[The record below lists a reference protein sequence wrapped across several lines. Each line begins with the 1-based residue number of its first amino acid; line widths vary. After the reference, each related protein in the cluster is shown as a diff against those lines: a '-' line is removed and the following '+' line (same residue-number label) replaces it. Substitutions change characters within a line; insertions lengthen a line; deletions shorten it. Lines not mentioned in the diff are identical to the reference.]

1 MSLNVTKEV
10 ALLKQMTVGQLR
22 ERYLQ
27 VTGEA
32 TQAANRKWLV
42 RRIIWRMQS
51 IEEGG
56 LSERAIARARE
67 LASGADLR
75 TTAPKQRSLP
85 ADADRRTQVL
95 PCGQLGIVNL
105 PLPGTL
111 ITRMYKG
118 RQLQVRVVTGGFEY
132 EGELFKSL
140 SAVAKK
146 ITGSHWSGNK
156 FFQVGERQET
166 GGRRRADD

>member
-1 MSLNVTKEV
+1 
-10 ALLKQMTVGQLR
+10 
-22 ERYLQ
+22 
-27 VTGEA
+27 
-32 TQAANRKWLV
+32 
-42 RRIIWRMQS
+42 MQS

-56 LSERAIARARE
+56 LSERAISRARE
-67 LASGADLR
+67 LANGADLR
-75 TTAPKQRSLP
+75 TTSPKQRSLP
-85 ADADRRTQVL
+85 AEADRRIRVL
-95 PCGQLGIVNL
+95 PCGQLNSANL

-132 EGELFKSL
+132 EGELFRSL

-166 GGRRRADD
+166 GGRSKADD

>member
-75 TTAPKQRSLP
+75 TTSPKQRSLP
-85 ADADRRTQVL
+85 ADADRRT
-95 PCGQLGIVNL
+95 
-105 PLPGTL
+105 
-111 ITRMYKG
+111 
-118 RQLQVRVVTGGFEY
+118 RVVVDEIEAASVRQIFELYLEHQSLLPVPGKGYFAIIRLYGPTGAAIE
-132 EGELFKSL
+132 KSWKL
-140 SAVAKK
+140 GDFQK
-146 ITGSHWSGNK
+146 IN
-156 FFQVGERQET
+156 
-166 GGRRRADD
+166 

>member
-1 MSLNVTKEV
+1 MALNVTKEV

-56 LSERAIARARE
+56 LSERAISRARE
-67 LASGADLR
+67 LASGAIYEPRRPSNARCQRMPTDASEYYPVANSTVL
-75 TTAPKQRSLP
+75 TCHCGHSDHADVQRSATTSP
-85 ADADRRTQVL
+85 RRHRWLRV
-95 PCGQLGIVNL
+95 
-105 PLPGTL
+105 
-111 ITRMYKG
+111 RG
-118 RQLQVRVVTGGFEY
+118 RAIQI
-132 EGELFKSL
+132 
-140 SAVAKK
+140 A
-146 ITGSHWSGNK
+146 
-156 FFQVGERQET
+156 
-166 GGRRRADD
+166 

>member
-1 MSLNVTKEV
+1 
-10 ALLKQMTVGQLR
+10 MTVGQLR

-27 VTGEA
+27 VTGET

-67 LASGADLR
+67 LANGADLR
-75 TTAPKQRSLP
+75 STAPKQRSLS
-85 ADADRRTQVL
+85 ADADRRTRVVA
-95 PCGQLGIVNL
+95 CGQLGNVNL

-118 RQLQVRVVTGGFEY
+118 RQLQVRVVTGGFEF
-132 EGELFKSL
+132 EGDLFKSL
-140 SAVAKK
+140 SALAKK

-156 FFQVGERQET
+156 FFNLSDKE
-166 GGRRRADD
+166 AN

>member
-22 ERYLQ
+22 ARYLQ
-27 VTGEA
+27 VTGES

-51 IEEGG
+51 VDEGG

-75 TTAPKQRSLP
+75 TTAPKQRSMP
-85 ADADRRTQVL
+85 ADADRRTRVL
-95 PCGQLGIVNL
+95 PCGQLGNVNL

-111 ITRMYKG
+111 ITRLTTLPESCPHGWGPARRSGGSRRGYL
-118 RQLQVRVVTGGFEY
+118 RLFPLQVR
-132 EGELFKSL
+132 
-140 SAVAKK
+140 
-146 ITGSHWSGNK
+146 
-156 FFQVGERQET
+156 
-166 GGRRRADD
+166 

>member
-1 MSLNVTKEV
+1 
-10 ALLKQMTVGQLR
+10 
-22 ERYLQ
+22 
-27 VTGEA
+27 
-32 TQAANRKWLV
+32 
-42 RRIIWRMQS
+42 MQS

-85 ADADRRTQVL
+85 ADADRRTRVL
-95 PCGQLGIVNL
+95 ACGQLGNVNL

-111 ITRMYKG
+111 IKRMYKG

-156 FFQVGERQET
+156 FFNLSDKEEN
-166 GGRRRADD
+166 

>member
-85 ADADRRTQVL
+85 ADADRRTRVL
-95 PCGQLGIVNL
+95 ACGQLGNVNL

-118 RQLQVRVVTGGFEY
+118 QQLQVRVVTGGFEY

-140 SAVAKK
+140 SAVAKT

-156 FFQVGERQET
+156 FFNLSDKDGN
-166 GGRRRADD
+166 

>member
-1 MSLNVTKEV
+1 M
-10 ALLKQMTVGQLR
+10 
-22 ERYLQ
+22 
-27 VTGEA
+27 
-32 TQAANRKWLV
+32 
-42 RRIIWRMQS
+42 
-51 IEEGG
+51 
-56 LSERAIARARE
+56 
-67 LASGADLR
+67 
-75 TTAPKQRSLP
+75 
-85 ADADRRTQVL
+85 
-95 PCGQLGIVNL
+95 

-156 FFQVGERQET
+156 FFQVGERHET
-166 GGRRRADD
+166 GGQSKADDESELLERRERSSPFNTFTVSVAQSSAACVTV

>member
-1 MSLNVTKEV
+1 VTKEV

-22 ERYLQ
+22 ERYLK

-85 ADADRRTQVL
+85 ADADRRTRVAS
-95 PCGQLGIVNL
+95 CGKFNNAKL

-132 EGELFKSL
+132 EGELFRSL

-156 FFQVGERQET
+156 FFNLSDKE
-166 GGRRRADD
+166 AN

>member
-1 MSLNVTKEV
+1 MTLNVTKEL
-10 ALLKQMTVGQLR
+10 ALLKQLTVSQLR
-22 ERYLQ
+22 QRYLE

-32 TQAANRKWLV
+32 TLAANRKWLV
-42 RRIIWRMQS
+42 RRILWRMQS
-51 IEEGG
+51 NEQGG

-67 LASGADLR
+67 LAGGADLR
-75 TTAPKQRSLP
+75 KTAPQQRSLP
-85 ADADRRTQVL
+85 KDADKRTRRL
-95 PCGQLGIVNL
+95 SCGQLSDSHL

-118 RQLQVRVVTGGFEY
+118 QLLQVRVLTGGFEY

-140 SAVAKK
+140 SAIAKK

-156 FFQVGERQET
+156 FFQI
-166 GGRRRADD
+166 GGKEPNR